1 MNHLRSAWTE
11 TSLPCGALLV
21 ALLGLAPGVNCRA
34 QPAPA
39 PARVPTSASPTP
51 TAPLATLLPPWQLRQ
66 PVQQVRLYVDLSASM
81 QGYVRTPGSP
91 LHTLLREIDAGL
103 FEQDVADSQLMA
115 LGFGGSLD
123 APKAVGGL
131 TDVLGW
137 KATKSES
144 CLVLPLQIEAA
155 RTDAALV
162 LVVTDGVADSG
173 ASACGQSCAAGSDT
187 TCVAEAVYA
196 YLARGHGLWVV
207 GLRAPFSGKYFSAQ
221 SGAALP
227 VARAGRPIY
236 LWIGSPN
243 VATGR
248 ALVRRATAKLAQA
261 LGSARA
267 NDLLA
272 LEVWPGAWRGIGA
285 PAQRGEDSFKVG
297 EFSPGTA
304 ASTLQCG
311 SDTVGIDAIAKD
323 NGWPALTLRHRG
335 HAPMPTDGVWGLRLP
350 LAGQPDATPPPGHA
364 LLTLEARRRGADLD
378 VRGHGLRIVRSRAA
392 GPAAVLLCLRLQAPT
407 GRLTSSWS
415 PSIGTEFLTAWS
427 TDDDTNAAMIS
438 RTLGIEALWTQV
450 AERLEREARR
460 LDTTLLSFETRG
472 VRDPRDRR

>member
-21 ALLGLAPGVNCRA
+21 ALLGLAPGVHCRA
-34 QPAPA
+34 QPAAA
-39 PARVPTSASPTP
+39 PARVATSASPAP
-51 TAPLATLLPPWQLRQ
+51 AAPLATLRPPWQLRQ

-103 FEQDVADSQLMA
+103 FEQDVAGSQPVA
-115 LGFGGSLD
+115 FGFGGSLD
-123 APKAVGGL
+123 APRATGGL

-137 KATKSES
+137 KATRAES
-144 CLVLPLQIEAA
+144 CLALPLRAEAA
-155 RTDAALV
+155 RTDAALA

-187 TCVAEAVYA
+187 TCVAEALYA
-196 YLARGHGLWVV
+196 YLASGHGLWVV
-207 GLRAPFSGKYFSAQ
+207 GLRTPFSGKYFSAQ
-221 SGAALP
+221 SGATLR
-227 VARAGRPIY
+227 VAPAGRPIY

-248 ALVRRATAKLAQA
+248 ALVQRAAAKLTQA

-267 NDLLA
+267 NDVLVF
-272 LEVWPGAWRGIGA
+272 EVWPGTWRGTGA
-285 PAQRGEDSFKVG
+285 PAQRSEGRFKAG
-297 EFSPGTA
+297 EFGPGAA
-304 ASTLQCG
+304 ASALQCG
-311 SDTVGIDAIAKD
+311 NDTVGIDGISQD
-323 NGWPALTLRHRG
+323 NGWPALKLRSRG
-335 HAPMPTDGVWGLRLP
+335 DALMASEGVWGLRLP
-350 LAGQPDATPPPGHA
+350 LASPADAAPAPRHT
-364 LLTLEARRRGADLD
+364 LLTLEARTRGAELD

-392 GPAAVLLCLRLQAPT
+392 GPTALLLCLRLQAPT

-415 PSIGTEFLTAWS
+415 ASIGTEFLAAWS
-427 TDDDTNAAMIS
+427 TDDDSSTTTIA
-438 RTLGIEALWTQV
+438 RTLGLDALWTQV

-460 LDTTLLSFETRG
+460 LDTTLLSFETPG
-472 VRDPRDRR
+472 ARDPRGRR